1 MNKLMLILSMFFLVL
16 ATTNKTVAQTKE
28 QVAEISSD
36 VPELQAF
43 HKIIYPLWHK
53 AYPAKDYAAIKGFV
67 PEIKANME
75 KMNSV
80 KLSGI
85 LRDKEDQWKDQL
97 VKFNIVAEA
106 YYKACEENDQ
116 DAMLKAAEKFHSAYE
131 AMNRVVR
138 PFTPEIDAYHQTIY
152 VIYHKLLPEKNFKE
166 ISELMDKFIVQAQA
180 IYKTPEE
187 KIAKRLKD
195 RVPKYY
201 AFSKELYDNTVALQK
216 ILNKESDKMK
226 AQAVETLHTTY
237 QKLES
242 VFE

>member
-1 MNKLMLILSMFFLVL
+1 MLILSACFLMI
-16 ATTNKTVAQTKE
+16 ATNNKTVAQTAE
-28 QVAEISSD
+28 QSNEISSD

-53 AYPAKDYAAIKGFV
+53 AYPAKDFTAIKGFV
-67 PEIKANME
+67 TEIKANME
-75 KMNSV
+75 KMNSA

-85 LRDKEDQWKDQL
+85 LRDKENQWKEQL
-97 VKFNIVAEA
+97 VKFNAVAES
-106 YYKACEENDQ
+106 YYKACAENDE
-116 DAMLKAAEKFHSAYE
+116 AGMLKAAEKFHSAYE

-152 VIYHKLLPEKNFKE
+152 VIYHKLLPENNFNGV
-166 ISELMDKFIVQAQA
+166 SVLMEKLIAQAQA

-187 KIAKRLKD
+187 QIAKRLKD
-195 RVPKYY
+195 KVPTYY
-201 AFSKELYDNTVALQK
+201 TVSKEVYDNTVALQK
-216 ILNKESDKMK
+216 IINEGSDKMK
-226 AQAVETLHTTY
+226 AQAVETLHTSY

>member
-1 MNKLMLILSMFFLVL
+1 MKKLMLILSLSLLVL
-16 ATTNKTVAQTKE
+16 ATNKTFAQTNE
-28 QVAEISSD
+28 QSSEISSD

-53 AYPAKDYAAIKGFV
+53 AYPAKDFTAIKGFV

-75 KMNSV
+75 KMNSA

-85 LRDKEDQWKDQL
+85 LRDKENQWKEQL
-97 VKFNIVAEA
+97 VKFNAVAES
-106 YYKACEENDQ
+106 YYKACAENDEA
-116 DAMLKAAEKFHSAYE
+116 AMLKAAEKFHSAYE

-138 PFTPEIDAYHQTIY
+138 PFTPEIDAYHQTLY
-152 VIYHKLLPEKNFKE
+152 VIYHKLLPEKNFKGV
-166 ISELMDKFIVQAQA
+166 SVLMEKLIAQAQA

-187 KIAKRLKD
+187 QIAKRLKD

-201 AFSKELYDNTVALQK
+201 TVSKEVYDNTVALQK
-216 ILNKESDKMK
+216 IINEGSEKMK
-226 AQAVETLHTTY
+226 AQAVETLHISY